1 MEVILK
7 LRDYYNKNCKNLIF
21 VGERKLSS
29 LNNCKMYFLDVETK
43 TELNNYKKVF
53 QEYLLFYIR
62 NRDHLQSIKKINEAD
77 TDELLS
83 INLLYEGKKIHD
95 NKGLYP
101 QIDIEKSG
109 IYGELFNDFYLNI
122 AKQEEVISTYS
133 LRSSFNLP
141 NIKGVDLISCKI
153 ENDNL
158 ILIFSESK
166 FVSNISSASSSLCD
180 DIVGKDSQ
188 LGHITKD
195 YINQYTS
202 FVMNKNHSIYFD
214 KTKSK
219 LIMNKLNELNDLIL
233 NQEIEPIEA
242 INTLNIKIRFDFFA
256 IYNDNNYNIEER
268 REFFLKIVNQF
279 NSNIVNTGIN
289 KYDIEIVFIP
299 TKNKSMDIK
308 KEVEQWD

>member
-7 LRDYYNKNCKNLIF
+7 LRDYYNRNCKNLIF
-21 VGERKLSS
+21 VGERKLSNY
-29 LNNCKMYFLDVETK
+29 NNCKMYFLDVENK
-43 TELNNYKKVF
+43 IELNNYKKVF

-62 NRDHLQSIKKINEAD
+62 NRDHLKSIKKINDAT

-83 INLLYEGKKIHD
+83 INLLYEGKKIRS

-122 AKQEEVISTYS
+122 VKQEEVVSTYS

-141 NIKGVDLISCKI
+141 NIKGVDLVACKI
-153 ENDNL
+153 ENNNL
-158 ILIFSESK
+158 VIIFSESK
-166 FVSNISSASSSLCD
+166 FVSSISSASSSLCD
-180 DIVGKDSQ
+180 DIVGTDSQ

-202 FVMNKNHSIYFD
+202 FIMNKNHSIYFD
-214 KTKSK
+214 KNNSK
-219 LIMNKLNELNDLIL
+219 LIMNKLNELNNLIL
-233 NQEIEPIEA
+233 NQEIEPIDA
-242 INTLNIKIRFDFFA
+242 INNLNIKIRFDFFA
-256 IYNDNNYNIEER
+256 IYNDSNYNIEER

-279 NSNIVNTGIN
+279 SSNILNTGIN